1 MRREVL
7 SGLLFLV
14 LFFPLPAIAEE
25 VLSDVVEDVVPA
37 ASLVSDV
44 AEGEVD
50 PSVSDVAAEEAAP
63 SVSDVAA
70 DVPTAA
76 EPIVTVVQPE
86 TEAEVE
92 ETVGLLRKAFDAGTW
107 PVVVGL
113 VIMLLVWAV
122 RRFALKTISE
132 KWKTATPWVAA
143 GLGLLS
149 CVGLSLA
156 IDTMPW
162 WRALLDGLISGLL
175 ASGLW
180 ELVGKHILGKGDT
193 PASDAS
199 GK

>member
-50 PSVSDVAAEEAAP
+50 P